1 MMLVP
6 ISKSLQSALE
16 KLSKETGEPISQLV
30 ADTLSRFL
38 GVPLHTLFQVST
50 SGALVQGV
58 YERAVSSKL
67 LLNYGDFGLGTFEN
81 LDGEMVVLDGA
92 IYQVR
97 SDGKVL
103 KIIDDVG
110 TPFAVVTHFV
120 ADQDRT
126 IGNVSNFEE
135 LTGLCDRY
143 RDSDNLF
150 YAFRIDGRFAHI
162 HTRAMRET
170 RDGLPLAKSAAIQP
184 EFDFTDVDGTLVG
197 VWAPQFSSAL
207 NIAGYHF
214 HFLSEDRT
222 KGGHLLECSGGNLR
236 VRVERL
242 NDFHLSLPESEEFLR
257 ADLTKDP
264 SKDLAYAEQAHKKE
278 NS

>member
-1 MMLVP
+1 MLIP
-6 ISKSLQSALE
+6 ISKSLQNVLE
-16 KLSKETGEPISQLV
+16 KLSRETGEPISHLIST
-30 ADTLSRFL
+30 ALSHCFD
-38 GVPLHTLFQVST
+38 VPQHTLFQVST
-50 SGALVQGV
+50 SGALVQGI
-58 YERAVSSKL
+58 YERAVSSRF

-81 LDGEMVVLDGA
+81 LDGEMVVLDGD

-103 KIIDDVG
+103 KIVDDVG
-110 TPFAVVTHFV
+110 TPFAVVTHFI
-120 ADQDRT
+120 ADQDQT
-126 IGNVSNFEE
+126 IESALSFEE
-135 LTGLCDRY
+135 ITKTCDQY

-162 HTRAMRET
+162 HTRAMKAT
-170 RDGLPLAKSAAIQP
+170 LDGLPLAKAAAIQP
-184 EFDFTDVDGTLVG
+184 EFEFTDVAGTLVG
-197 VWAPQFSSAL
+197 IWAPQFSSAL

-222 KGGHLLECSGGNLR
+222 KGGHLLECSGKHLR

-257 ADLTKDP
+257 ADLTRDT
-264 SKDLAYAEQAHKKE
+264 SKDLAYAEQLHKKE
-278 NS
+278 NA